1 MGKRVRKML
10 VAAAVLAG
18 LTAGISAQTP
28 KQAAAPKNAA
38 AATMPDISGVWGE
51 HTHTEGMD
59 GLPGDND
66 AKQEAM
72 ALTPWAT
79 TQWNYNRDPLNPRP
93 RGRNELDPSSH
104 CFPPGPVRLIMGAG
118 GNAGPVEIIQTP
130 KKVTILYEQDHSIR
144 QIFTDGRE
152 HPKDLDLS
160 WNGHSIGK
168 WDGDTLVVDTIKI
181 REETWLD
188 GAGHAHS
195 DQLHVVER
203 YKRIDRDTLEIN
215 LTLTDPKTFT
225 KPWNHRVTYQWRPDL
240 EIMENVTCDEHYKK
254 GIFYGEGPAGL

>member
-1 MGKRVRKML
+1 MENGVMRTAL
-10 VAAAVLAG
+10 LAATVAG
-18 LTAGISAQTP
+18 LAVALFAQSAKPSTP
-28 KQAAAPKNAA
+28 KNTTTPA
-38 AATMPDISGVWGE
+38 MPDISGVWGE
-51 HTHTEGMD
+51 HTYTGGMSE
-59 GLPGDND
+59 LPGEYDS
-66 AKQEAM
+66 KSEAM

-79 TQWNYNRDPLNPRP
+79 NLWNYNRDPLNPRP

-104 CFPPGPVRLIMGAG
+104 CFPPGPVRLITGAG

-168 WDGDTLVVDTIKI
+168 WDGDTLLVDTIGM

-195 DQLHVVER
+195 DQLHLVER
-203 YKRIDRDTLEIN
+203 YKRVDHDTLEIN

-240 EIMENVTCDEHYKK
+240 EIMENVTCDDHYKK